1 MTNKCTILTYHYVR
15 DLVNSSFPNIKGL
28 DTEEFIGQL
37 NYLERFYRFINV
49 EDLITSLYD
58 GKHLPKNSVF
68 LTFDDGYIDH
78 YDTVF
83 PILKSKGIQGCFFP
97 PAEAILESEVLDV
110 NKIHFILASTNAN
123 QILKELYKL
132 LDKYRVDYKL
142 ETNDYYFSH
151 FAKKG
156 KYDMKEVV
164 FIKKLLQRELELEV
178 RTKIIDRL
186 FYKFVSKDVK
196 SFSKE
201 IYVTTGN
208 LTRMIEEGMH
218 VGSHGYSH
226 KWLDSLSLSEQEYEI
241 DKSLSFLRNLGVDME
256 NWVISYPYG
265 GFNNETIS
273 VIESRD
279 CKLAFTTQVDFT
291 NLALKNRF
299 MLERFDTNDFPKNA
313 FSDPNSLTEKIKD
326 TKL

>member
-1 MTNKCTILTYHYVR
+1 MKNKCTILTYHYVR
-15 DLVNSSFPNIKGL
+15 DLANSSFPNIKGL

-37 NYLERFYRFINV
+37 NYLERFYRFINM
-49 EDLITSLYD
+49 EDLIKALYD
-58 GKHLPKNSVF
+58 GKHLPSNSIL

-97 PAEAILESEVLDV
+97 PAKAILESEVLDV
-110 NKIHFILASTNAN
+110 NKIHFILATTNAN
-123 QILKELYKL
+123 LIIEELYKL
-132 LDKYRVDYKL
+132 LDKYRSDYKL
-142 ETNDYYFSH
+142 ETNDFYFSK

-156 KYDMKEVV
+156 KYDIEEVV

-178 RTKIIDRL
+178 RAKIIDKL
-186 FYKFVSKDVK
+186 FYKFVSKDAK

-201 IYVTTGN
+201 IYLTTEN
-208 LTRMIEEGMH
+208 LIRMIKEGMY

-241 DKSLSFLRNLGVDME
+241 DNSLSFLRKLGVDIE

-265 GFNNETIS
+265 GFNKETIS
-273 VIESRD
+273 VIESRG

-299 MLERFDTNDFPKNA
+299 MLERFDTNDFPKNE
-313 FSDPNSLTEKIKD
+313 FSVPNNLTKKIKD
-326 TKL
+326 INL